1 MMCRILPS
9 SRAIPRPLVFQ
20 PTDMTAHF
28 RILGAWDL
36 SLDSLYAREGKGH
49 CIHRKRARVLKLFL
63 PILPKKGKRGEK
75 QELMTLDRLEVRGS
89 VGGWA

>member
-1 MMCRILPS
+1 MTCRIFPS
-9 SRAIPRPLVFQ
+9 SRAIPRPLAFQ

-36 SLDSLYAREGKGH
+36 SLDSSCAREEMGY
-49 CIHRKRARVLKLFL
+49 CIHRIFARVLKLFL
-63 PILPKKGKRGEK
+63 PILPKKVKRGEK
-75 QELMTLDRLEVRGS
+75 QALMTLDRLAVRGS